1 MLTITLAAEIGSQ
14 HLGTEGWNPR
24 KPSDLSATAILTNAP
39 AFMELFAFRLINA
52 VPIRRGRIMA
62 EGLDAFGVHMIKRAD
77 AEAFSSLA
85 ARFDCVQCLRP
96 ILLAVIPQ
104 HLGRE
109 LVQF

>member
-1 MLTITLAAEIGSQ
+1 MAVKQRGDAR
-14 HLGTEGWNPR
+14 GTDFNADREVPR
-24 KPSDLSATAILTNAP
+24 THSTSPR
-39 AFMELFAFRLINA
+39 LFTFRLINA

-104 HLGRE
+104 HLGCE
-109 LVQF
+109 LVQL